1 MRNLDFSITI
11 VGLGLIGGSYAMAL
25 RELNPKNLWAI
36 DINEESIQ
44 YAEVSGIIDKG
55 YIDASIPLK
64 QSDIVIISLYPEDA
78 VKFIKNNV
86 ENFKEGAII
95 TDVSGIK
102 EKIVNEVELFIPD
115 YLDFVAGHP
124 MAGREASGI
133 GYASKD
139 IFKNA
144 NYIIT
149 PTDKNK
155 KENINIIKK
164 LAYDIGCNNVIEVT
178 PELHDK
184 YVAYTSGVPHIIAA
198 ALMNSDSFDNEKGYF
213 VGGSFRDATRVA
225 LINSSLWTELFVS
238 NKENIIRELEEFQN
252 NLAELKE
259 AVKNEDTIEMKKLFD
274 NASKK
279 RSELNDKKQN

>member
-1 MRNLDFSITI
+1 MKVRNLDFSITI

-36 DINEESIQ
+36 DVNEESIQ
-44 YAEVSGIIDKG
+44 YAEVKGIIDKG
-55 YIDASIPLK
+55 YIDANIPLK
-64 QSDIVIISLYPEDA
+64 QSDIVIISLYPLDA
-78 VKFIKNNV
+78 VKFIKNNIG
-86 ENFKEGAII
+86 NFKKGAII

-102 EKIVNEVELFIPD
+102 ERIVKEVEVFIPD

-164 LAYDIGCNNVIEVT
+164 LAYDIGCKNVIEVT

-198 ALMNSDSFDNEKGYF
+198 SLMNSDSFDNEKGYF

-225 LINSSLWTELFVS
+225 LINSSLWTELFVL
-238 NKENIIRELEEFQN
+238 NKENIVRELEEFQN

-259 AVKNEDTIEMKKLFD
+259 AVKNEDTIGMKKLFD
-274 NASKK
+274 KAGKK
-279 RSELNDKKQN
+279 RSELK